1 MSLSFLLQAFVVALT
16 NNSAIRSSIAV
27 AVVVV
32 TVTDIN
38 DNSPVFNS
46 SDYTASVSEAA
57 QTGHIVLTS
66 VEAVDADLVRSRTF
80 LPLPQLE
87 KLPLIWIESA
97 PCIARRF
104 RISGLL
110 KIRINLM
117 I

>member
-1 MSLSFLLQAFVVALT
+1 MTGCQVTIRLHKMSLSFLLQAFVVART
-16 NNSAIRSSIAV
+16 NNSAIISSIAV

-66 VEAVDADLVRSRTF
+66 VEAVDADMVRSRTF
-80 LPLPQLE
+80 KTIVHSSFFPSW
-87 KLPLIWIESA
+87 K
-97 PCIARRF
+97 
-104 RISGLL
+104 
-110 KIRINLM
+110 NYH
-117 I
+117 

>member
-1 MSLSFLLQAFVVALT
+1 MSLSFLLQAFVVAPT

-80 LPLPQLE
+80 QTIMHSSFFPSCHQFGLNLHYT
-87 KLPLIWIESA
+87 A
-97 PCIARRF
+97 PY
-104 RISGLL
+104 SQ
-110 KIRINLM
+110 KI
-117 I
+117 